1 MPEVDRLQIVLDA
14 DTGEYV
20 RDMDDAEKATREFA
34 EESEKATLQNIEMM
48 VALEGLSGGLNQ
60 VVGGYSKS
68 IASAQQL
75 GIVNEQQYKTLE
87 KFRYQMELVAG
98 PMEVV
103 IALNKLDASTKILL
117 SQATATQSAT
127 TKGATVSQWSLNTAM
142 MASPIFIIGATIVAL
157 IVILYALEKKFGLVT
172 KSVDALND
180 AFSKGA
186 DEVQRYID
194 LANDLGDSLIGAVEF
209 VPGKVS
215 GLINEI
221 HGGR

>member
-127 TKGATVSQWSLNTAM
+127 TKGATVSQWGLNTAM